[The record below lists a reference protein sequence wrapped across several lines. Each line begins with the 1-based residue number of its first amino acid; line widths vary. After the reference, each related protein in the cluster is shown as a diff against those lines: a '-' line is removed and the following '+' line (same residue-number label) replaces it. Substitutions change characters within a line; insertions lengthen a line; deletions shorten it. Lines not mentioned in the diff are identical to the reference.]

1 MADPHVGKANGKVVS
16 IAGRL
21 HGGRTHS
28 HRGPGGRVLVLNASY
43 EPINVCTMRRAAVL
57 VLKER
62 AEVLERREGVL
73 HSERLELERPC
84 VIRLVRYVRV
94 PRDVHRR
101 KITRRAV
108 LARDSYTCQYCGRES
123 AGLTVDHVIPRSR
136 GGTSH
141 WDNIVAA
148 CAPCNR
154 KKGSRL
160 PSRGR
165 HALARQPKGSGPDRL
180 HPHRK
185 PTRPGRVGAVPP
197 GRLGPAAELP
207 RWPARRQ
214 RRAAPFRSG
223 PSVRVA

>member
-1 MADPHVGKANGKVVS
+1 VTSVADRRAGKANGKVVP
-16 IAGRL
+16 IGGRL
-21 HGGRTHS
+21 HGGRTHL

-108 LARDSYTCQYCGRES
+108 LARDSYTCQYCGWES

-136 GGTSH
+136 GGSSH

-160 PSRGR
+160 PTEASMPLR
-165 HALARQPKGSGPDRL
+165 ASPK
-180 HPHRK
+180 
-185 PTRPGRVGAVPP
+185 PP
-197 GRLGPAAELP
+197 GPTVFIRIASPRVPDAWEQYLLAA
-207 RWPARRQ
+207 
-214 RRAAPFRSG
+214 
-223 PSVRVA
+223 